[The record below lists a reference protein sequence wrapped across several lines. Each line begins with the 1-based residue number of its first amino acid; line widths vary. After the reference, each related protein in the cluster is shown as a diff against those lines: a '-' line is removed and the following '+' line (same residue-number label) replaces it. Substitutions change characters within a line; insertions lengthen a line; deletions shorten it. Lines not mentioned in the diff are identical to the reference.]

1 MCIYTKLFIRTLE
14 ILIAFVYTIVEQ
26 KCVFTQKHSVG
37 GHMIKRDYYLN
48 KIISKQNNGMVKIIT
63 GIRRCGKSYLLFTL
77 YRDYL
82 LDSGVKPNHITALA
96 LDEISNQRY
105 RNPNELDKYIKDCII
120 NDGKTNYVFIDEIQF
135 VKEVDNPYLEGT
147 KVGFIDV
154 LLGLMKLPNVDVY
167 VTGSNSKMLSSD
179 IVTEFRG
186 RGDEIRIHPLSF
198 KEFYDSYNG
207 DKTKAWDEYSLYGG
221 MPFLATIDKD
231 EEKMNYLKK
240 LLDTV
245 YISDILERNNLKKD
259 SLFVGELLDIIA
271 SSTGSLTSPTKLT
284 KTYKSITNETVSLNT
299 VLSYMTFFE
308 DSFLISKAVR
318 YDIKGKAYIDSPS
331 KYYFED
337 IGLRN
342 ARLGFK
348 ERDITH
354 IMESVIYNELILRGF
369 NVDCGVIEHYFK
381 NLNGKTERLSLE
393 IDFVCN
399 KGNKRYYI
407 QSAYAIPDTE
417 KRIQEI
423 RGFLKIDDSFKKI
436 VVLKECYT
444 PWNDENGVLYIG
456 LEDFLLNYE
465 YLDE

>member
-1 MCIYTKLFIRTLE
+1 
-14 ILIAFVYTIVEQ
+14 
-26 KCVFTQKHSVG
+26 
-37 GHMIKRDYYLN
+37 MIKREYYLN
-48 KIISKQNNGMVKIIT
+48 KLISKQNNGMVKIIT

-77 YRDYL
+77 YRAYL
-82 LDSGVKPNHITALA
+82 LDRGVKANHIISLA
-96 LDEISNQRY
+96 LDEIENQKY
-105 RNPNELDKYIKDCII
+105 RNPNELDKYIKECII
-120 NDGKTNYVFIDEIQF
+120 NDGETNYVFIDEVQF
-135 VKEVDNPYLEGT
+135 VKEVDNPYLEGA

-154 LLGLMKLPNVDVY
+154 LLGLMKIPNVDVY

-186 RGDEIRIHPLSF
+186 RGDEIRVHPLSF
-198 KEFYDSYNG
+198 KEFYEYNKI

-221 MPFLATIDKD
+221 MPFLVSINSE
-231 EEKMNYLKK
+231 EEKIDYLKK

-245 YISDILERNNLKKD
+245 YISDILERNNLKKN
-259 SLFVGELLDIIA
+259 SLFVGALLDILA
-271 SSTGSLTSPTKLT
+271 SSTGSMTSPTKLS
-284 KTYKSITNETVSLNT
+284 KAYKSITNETVSLNT

-308 DSFLISKAVR
+308 DSFLVSKAVR

-354 IMESVIYNELILRGF
+354 IMESVIYNELIIRGF
-369 NVDCGVIEHYFK
+369 NVNVGIIEHYFK
-381 NLNGKTERLSLE
+381 NSDGKTERSSLE

-407 QSAYAIPDTE
+407 QSAYAIPDAE
-417 KRIQEI
+417 KRIQET
-423 RGFLKIDDSFKKI
+423 RGLLKINDSFKKI
-436 VVLKECYT
+436 VVLKDCYA
-444 PWNDENGVLYIG
+444 PWNDENGILYIG
-456 LEDFLLNYE
+456 LEDFLLNYD
-465 YLDE
+465 YLDN